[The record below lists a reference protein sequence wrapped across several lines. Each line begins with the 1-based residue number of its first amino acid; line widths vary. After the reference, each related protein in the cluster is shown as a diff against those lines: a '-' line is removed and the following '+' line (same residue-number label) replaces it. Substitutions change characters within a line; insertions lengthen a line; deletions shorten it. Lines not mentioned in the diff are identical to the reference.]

1 MRVHRAPL
9 HSYMLREGL
18 KDQRPRRAVEHKPG
32 GSRKERS
39 GAEDR
44 LLQLA
49 VAYDEENHPHRACAR
64 PAATRTHMSRV
75 APLSVRG
82 RSSYSYVLLVVV
94 LLGWVAMFGLTPP
107 SFIDV
112 TLSINHG

>member
-64 PAATRTHMSRV
+64 PAPGCSTFCTGSLVLFLRTASCCTLGV
-75 APLSVRG
+75 G
-82 RSSYSYVLLVVV
+82 RHV
-94 LLGWVAMFGLTPP
+94 WFDTPE
-107 SFIDV
+107 FHRC
-112 TLSINHG
+112 NFEY